1 MVKPPQRTRFF
12 LTLSALQVLLCLAD
26 MFPELQPQITGRKYD
41 PSGIEMD
48 TDEIEGSRSMQR
60 SVPTETNHR
69 FVIFGYL
76 FYSSRETMAQK

>member
-1 MVKPPQRTRFF
+1 MVKPPQRIRFL
-12 LTLSALQVLLCLAD
+12 LTLSAFQVHLCLAD

-41 PSGIEMD
+41 PSGIEME

-76 FYSSRETMAQK
+76 FYSSREPMA